1 MQHLFNNRVSIRRG
15 YEIPDGFPP
24 YPKVWADIERL
35 NVSSIVGTFKV
46 GETISAVAPP
56 DGSGAAAKVGL
67 VGADHLEIYERS
79 SADFQ
84 IGETVTGGTSGATAK
99 VDSIKSLASIP
110 CRLQP
115 YSGREL
121 FTAGKTT
128 VFASHRLFMAIPTVA
143 ITEAD
148 KVRFGSRDFEVSLIK
163 DWDEADRYYRLD
175 LLEVK

>member
-15 YEIPDGFPP
+15 YEVPDDFPP
-24 YPKVWADIERL
+24 YPVVWADIERL
-35 NVSSIVGTFKV
+35 NMSSVVGTFKV
-46 GETISAVAPP
+46 GETITGGTSEAT
-56 DGSGAAAKVGL
+56 AKVGL
-67 VGADHLEIYERS
+67 VGADYLEIYERS
-79 SADFQ
+79 DADFQ
-84 IGETVTGGTSGATAK
+84 IGETITGGTLEATAK
-99 VDSIKSLASIP
+99 IDRIKSLASVP

-128 VFASHRLFMAIPTVA
+128 VFASHRLFMAVPSVA

-148 KVRFGSRDFEVSLIK
+148 KVRFGSRDFEISLIK

>member
-15 YEIPDGFPP
+15 YEIPDGVPP

-35 NVSSIVGTFKV
+35 NLSNIVGTFKV
-46 GETISAVAPP
+46 KEIVTGGTSEAT
-56 DGSGAAAKVGL
+56 AKVGL

-79 SADFQ
+79 DADFEADEE
-84 IGETVTGGTSGATAK
+84 ITGTTSEATADIDK
-99 VDSIKSLASIP
+99 IISLASVP

-128 VFASHRLFMAIPTVA
+128 VFASHRLFMAVPAVA

-148 KVRFGSRDFEVSLIK
+148 KVRFGSRNFEISLIK
-163 DWDEADRYYRLD
+163 DWDEAGLYYRLD
-175 LLEVK
+175 LLKIK